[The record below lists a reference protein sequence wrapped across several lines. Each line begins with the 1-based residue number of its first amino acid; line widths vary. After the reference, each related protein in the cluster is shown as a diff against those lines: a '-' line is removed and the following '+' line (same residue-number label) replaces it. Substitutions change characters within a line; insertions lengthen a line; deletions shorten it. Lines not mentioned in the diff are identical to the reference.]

1 MHTCF
6 LLPQQG
12 QPPPAG
18 ATSFT
23 AGGGVVPAQ
32 AVQQNGPGATHI
44 LRLEG
49 AVTIEELGNPEEYTD
64 IMEDMREECA
74 KVRGV

>member
-1 MHTCF
+1 MHTH
-6 LLPQQG
+6 LLLLQQG

>member
-1 MHTCF
+1 M
-6 LLPQQG
+6 
-12 QPPPAG
+12 
-18 ATSFT
+18 
-23 AGGGVVPAQ
+23 PAQ